1 MARNPKDVILIAVL
15 GVTGAGKTTF
25 ISKATGRTDLKIG
38 HGLSSCTQDIS
49 VAHLEMQGKKIALID
64 TPGFDDTNKT
74 DAEVLGLI
82 ATYMAD
88 TYAQD
93 MLLSGIILLQPI
105 NTNRVQGS
113 ERKRTRLF
121 EKVCGPGAFSKVII
135 ATTMWS
141 DLQSQSTGS
150 QRVEERQNSKDFW
163 GNMVNHGAKIVK
175 HDNNPQSARKI
186 INMVVSNAGKVV
198 LQMQRELAQS
208 DGQVSSTSA
217 GRQLDS
223 DLSETSSKLLAELQ
237 ALQKESTGNMVSLR
251 EEIQELKEKLQHT
264 ENEKRTLKRSRASL
278 EGPAAWISA
287 LAGVTSLAMVPLAC
301 VIL

>member
-1 MARNPKDVILIAVL
+1 MSPGQGKQHLSRRPLGGLISRLAMGLAPVRDGSIVLDVRQLIVSP
-15 GVTGAGKTTF
+15 G
-25 ISKATGRTDLKIG
+25 
-38 HGLSSCTQDIS
+38 TQDIT
-49 VAHLEMQGKKIALID
+49 VAHLEMGGKKIALID

-141 DLQSQSTGS
+141 DLQNQSTGT
-150 QRVEERQNSKDFW
+150 QRVTERQTSKDFW
-163 GNMVNHGAKIVK
+163 GNMVNHGANIVR

-186 INMVVSNAGKVV
+186 INMVISNAGKVV
-198 LQMQRELAQS
+198 LQMQRELAQN
-208 DGQVSSTSA
+208 DGLVSSTSA
-217 GRQLDS
+217 GRQLDN
-223 DLSETSSKLLAELQ
+223 DLSDTSRALQKELQ
-237 ALQKESTGNMVSLR
+237 ALQKESTGNMAALR
-251 EEIQELKEKLQHT
+251 EEVEELRQKLRDT
-264 ENEKRTLKRSRASL
+264 ENEKRTLKRSRVS
-278 EGPAAWISA
+278 GISIHT
-287 LAGVTSLAMVPLAC
+287 VK
-301 VIL
+301 